1 MPRGRKAVPGDT
13 RTSPNGYHYTRTK
26 QRWELTHRLV
36 VTAAMG
42 RPLRNTERVR
52 FIDGDRTNL
61 DPNNLRV
68 TNHKPKSYKSRIAR
82 LEAKQADIDAELEYL
97 REKLDQA

>member
-1 MPRGRKAVPGDT
+1 
-13 RTSPNGYHYTRTK
+13 
-26 QRWELTHRLV
+26 
-36 VTAAMG
+36 MG

-97 REKLDQA
+97 REELDQA